1 MGVEFSKYDVAD
13 YIRDQDDA
21 AAYLDLMAHDND
33 PKSFL
38 EALGDTARAYSMH
51 KIATEAGVSRESLY
65 RSLSR
70 EGNPRFSTI
79 VKVLDAMG
87 LAFCVVTK
95 EHLRQEAEEREAR
108 WQAEHPHAFD
118 DEPTEDEEEA
128 ESQIGRL

>member
-1 MGVEFSKYDVAD
+1 
-13 YIRDQDDA
+13 
-21 AAYLDLMAHDND
+21 MAHDND

-51 KIATEAGVSRESLY
+51 KIATEGWRVSREPVPLAEP
-65 RSLSR
+65 R
-70 EGNPRFSTI
+70 GNPRFSTI

-95 EHLRQEAEEREAR
+95 EQLRQEAEEREAR

-118 DEPTEDEEEA
+118 DDPTEDEEEA

>member
-1 MGVEFSKYDVAD
+1 METESSKFDVAD
-13 YIRDQDDA
+13 YIHNQDEA
-21 AAYLDLMAHDND
+21 AMYLGSIAEDND
-33 PKSFL
+33 PTFFL

-95 EHLRQEAEEREAR
+95 EQLRQEAEEREAR
-108 WQAEHPHAFD
+108 WQAEHPHAFG
-118 DEPTEDEEEA
+118 DEPD
-128 ESQIGRL
+128 GRSKRFS